1 MGASTYF
8 CNKLCLQ
15 RLLAQSTCHCVV
27 VCSRSTCYYLGH
39 YSQVSQ
45 QQRTCL
51 FLFQGCDDSFLSAF
65 PPFVFEYTGG
75 IPRSIL
81 WTYTIVHAWTCIRS
95 KRDGTRA
102 KKLTVEDIPQ
112 ALKHVFD
119 YLYHRHQVC
128 CYSVTAQHAM

>member
-1 MGASTYF
+1 MRASTYF

-15 RLLAQSTCHCVV
+15 WLLAQSTCHCVV
-27 VCSRSTCYYLGH
+27 VCSRSTWH
-39 YSQVSQ
+39 YSQVPQ

-65 PPFVFEYTGG
+65 PSVVFEHTGG
-75 IPRSIL
+75 IPRLIL
-81 WTYTIVHAWTCIRS
+81 LTYTIVHAWTCIRS

-102 KKLTVEDIPQ
+102 NKLTVEDIPQ

-119 YLYHRHQVC
+119 YLYRCHQVC
-128 CYSVTAQHAM
+128 CCSVTAQRAIKGV